1 LQQKKCAH
9 FACLSWL
16 DLALPLKS
24 AVFLRNDSLSLEEIF
39 NLDFRQYFLVTL
51 SACEIAAG
59 SVSGSED
66 FVGLSAGLL
75 YAGTSSVVSSLWKV
89 NDVSTLLLAS
99 KFYENLGGFPR
110 LQVGDV
116 ARALADAQRWL
127 RDLTG
132 EELEV
137 LLADLQPQISQ
148 MFDRLSQSS
157 RLIAEASLQ
166 QIRNRKPHPFANPYH
181 WAAFTAAG
189 V

>member
-1 LQQKKCAH
+1 
-9 FACLSWL
+9 
-16 DLALPLKS
+16 
-24 AVFLRNDSLSLEEIF
+24 VFLRNDVLSLEEIF
-39 NLDFRQYFLVTL
+39 NLDLRQYFLVTL

-59 SVSGSED
+59 PVSGAGGD

-89 NDVSTLLLAS
+89 NDVSTLLLTS
-99 KFYENLGGFPR
+99 KFYENLARFPR

-116 ARALADAQRWL
+116 AMALADAQRWL
-127 RDLTG
+127 RNLTG

-137 LLADLQPQISQ
+137 LLADFQPQISH
-148 MFDRLSQSS
+148 MFDRLSHSS
-157 RLIAEASLQ
+157 RVIAEASLQ
-166 QIRNRKPHPFANPYH
+166 QIRNRKPYPFANPYH